1 MFVSPASSNTDE
13 IIIVLQSRKSLNG
26 GVLKQIVENAT
37 EEEDLK
43 DLINNAFS
51 IWHKRRREGRLIVGS
66 AVSSQHMQVDHHR
79 RQNDF
84 SSQLCVNL
92 RDNFEKL

>member
-43 DLINNAFS
+43 DLNSTMHFRADT
-51 IWHKRRREGRLIVGS
+51 KGGRKVG
-66 AVSSQHMQVDHHR
+66 
-79 RQNDF
+79 
-84 SSQLCVNL
+84 
-92 RDNFEKL
+92 

>member
-43 DLINNAFS
+43 DLNSTMHFRS
-51 IWHKRRREGRLIVGS
+51 DTKGGGKIVGS
-66 AVSSQHMQVDHHR
+66 AVSSQHMQVDHHLTGGR
-79 RQNDF
+79 TTSLP
-84 SSQLCVNL
+84 SSV
-92 RDNFEKL
+92 

>member
-1 MFVSPASSNTDE
+1 MSESVWTEIWRWLQPFIGALSEQGCICSHFNYLPDMFVSPASSNTDE

-43 DLINNAFS
+43 GDLLNNAFS
-51 IWHKRRREGRLIVGS
+51 S
-66 AVSSQHMQVDHHR
+66 
-79 RQNDF
+79 
-84 SSQLCVNL
+84 
-92 RDNFEKL
+92 

>member
-43 DLINNAFS
+43 GDLLVNNAFS
-51 IWHKRRREGRLIVGS
+51 V
-66 AVSSQHMQVDHHR
+66 
-79 RQNDF
+79 
-84 SSQLCVNL
+84 
-92 RDNFEKL
+92 

>member
-43 DLINNAFS
+43 GDLLNNAFS
-51 IWHKRRREGRLIVGS
+51 I
-66 AVSSQHMQVDHHR
+66 
-79 RQNDF
+79 
-84 SSQLCVNL
+84 
-92 RDNFEKL
+92 